1 MSWGVRYLNAIFS
14 MPRKA
19 TESALL
25 RFRYDVYISAC
36 STKFRNKFGISS
48 DDRLILLVPPLSS
61 SPQELPLNWQLLAT
75 TPNISCSRVDLKV
88 TELAH
93 TKSLPASALMI
104 LPQLSSVPSLVR
116 FKLDYADFFI
126 GQVLVQTRY
135 FTDIGDLTILTDSMD
150 VDLDK
155 VYTDAGNS
163 KEITS
168 EFHVQAHIA
177 SWPSHSTCFACQ
189 PPSHPLPPEPHPF
202 SCRRS
207 TVPRAIAASRSAFAR
222 GVPP

>member
-1 MSWGVRYLNAIFS
+1 
-14 MPRKA
+14 
-19 TESALL
+19 
-25 RFRYDVYISAC
+25 
-36 STKFRNKFGISS
+36 
-48 DDRLILLVPPLSS
+48 
-61 SPQELPLNWQLLAT
+61 
-75 TPNISCSRVDLKV
+75 
-88 TELAH
+88 
-93 TKSLPASALMI
+93 MI

-177 SWPSHSTCFACQ
+177 S
-189 PPSHPLPPEPHPF
+189 
-202 SCRRS
+202 
-207 TVPRAIAASRSAFAR
+207 
-222 GVPP
+222 